1 MLTNKTRNLRL
12 LAILGLVALAVAG
25 GNALAS
31 RTTGGQASHSGS
43 RFISSGHARDLE
55 CSTCHQCELPTAEDP
70 CLISCPRHHGHF
82 DTDARADDGP
92 DVVLIGE
99 LANLYDPVPFSH
111 GLHAQMSDMIGGC
124 ENCHHYSEPG
134 GRIPPCRECHD
145 PDKTE
150 VDLKM
155 PSLKG
160 AYHRQCMN
168 CHLDWSH
175 DKACSFCHKEHEEGM
190 PIPDDPSDIVGVEH
204 HPLIKATDSY
214 FYETTYEKG
223 PIVSFHHTDHVDQFG
238 LDCVDCHSGDTC
250 ARCHD
255 QQSKRTVPA
264 GHITG
269 SKGSCTSCHQ
279 ERGCDFC
286 HDYDRKPMFDHAEST
301 GWPLGERHEDLE
313 CTDCHGTPKEF
324 HLPQDE
330 CFDCH
335 DDWLEGGFDHGEV
348 TGVAFNED
356 HEGLDCTDCHKEN
369 RCYRQPRCDEC
380 HDDDRKY
387 DPKTGF
393 GG

>member
-31 RTTGGQASHSGS
+31 RTTGGQAGHSGS

-269 SKGSCTSCHQ
+269 SRGVLHLLPPGAGLRFLSRLRPETHVRSCRIDRLAPGRTPRRPGVLRLSRHTQGFPHAQGTSASIAT
-279 ERGCDFC
+279 
-286 HDYDRKPMFDHAEST
+286 MT
-301 GWPLGERHEDLE
+301 GW
-313 CTDCHGTPKEF
+313 TAVSTTVK
-324 HLPQDE
+324 
-330 CFDCH
+330 
-335 DDWLEGGFDHGEV
+335 
-348 TGVAFNED
+348 
-356 HEGLDCTDCHKEN
+356 
-369 RCYRQPRCDEC
+369 
-380 HDDDRKY
+380 
-387 DPKTGF
+387 
-393 GG
+393 

>member
-238 LDCVDCHSGDTC
+238 LDCVDCHSGDSLAPAAMISRASGRFPLATLPGRRGLAPPATRSGVAISVTTTTGNPC
-250 ARCHD
+250 SIMPNR
-255 QQSKRTVPA
+255 PA
-264 GHITG
+264 GPWANATKTWSARIATAHPRNSI
-269 SKGSCTSCHQ
+269 CPRTSASIAT
-279 ERGCDFC
+279 
-286 HDYDRKPMFDHAEST
+286 MT
-301 GWPLGERHEDLE
+301 GWRAVS
-313 CTDCHGTPKEF
+313 TTVK
-324 HLPQDE
+324 
-330 CFDCH
+330 
-335 DDWLEGGFDHGEV
+335 
-348 TGVAFNED
+348 
-356 HEGLDCTDCHKEN
+356 
-369 RCYRQPRCDEC
+369 
-380 HDDDRKY
+380 
-387 DPKTGF
+387 
-393 GG
+393 